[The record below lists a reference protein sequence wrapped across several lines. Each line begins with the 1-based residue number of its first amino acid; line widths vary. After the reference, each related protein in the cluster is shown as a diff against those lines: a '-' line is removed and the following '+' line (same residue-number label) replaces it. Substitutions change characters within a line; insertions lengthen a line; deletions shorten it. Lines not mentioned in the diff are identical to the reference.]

1 MKRKIIQSSGSVSDY
16 VKVRL
21 QKGQPLKHLQYIVD
35 DNGSFSSE
43 ELYFRF
49 EEAPAP
55 QAELHYAAGE
65 AHWEENDEGN

>member
-1 MKRKIIQSSGSVSDY
+1 MY
-16 VKVRL
+16 L
-21 QKGQPLKHLQYIVD
+21 QHIVD

-55 QAELHYAAGE
+55 DPGE